1 MNRAW
6 HRFAFLPVLLL
17 LATSVAT
24 APVADPEQIVRAEK
38 AFAARVRQLGV
49 RAGFL
54 DWLSPT
60 GVVFRPGPVMG
71 HTSYEQQP
79 IGWHGLLAW
88 HPVRAA
94 ISSDGSLGWSTGP
107 WTWRRDSTAQKAD
120 SYGEYMTVWR
130 RQPDGSYKVALDCG
144 ISHGD
149 PWREETTVKFSNPVP
164 GANLG
169 SRPLAARQ
177 SLYQAD
183 ASFARYA
190 ATEGVAGAI
199 ARYATEDIIVLREG
213 AQRLVGRAT
222 VHDSIAVREPEAKL
236 VSNAQYIAESGDLG
250 YTYGSFVTGSPV
262 LPDSAYY
269 VHVWHRGAAATWRL
283 AFQVVMPVPKQKQK

>member
-1 MNRAW
+1 VNRVW
-6 HRFAFLPVLLL
+6 HRLAFLPAMLL
-17 LATSVAT
+17 LAAPASTS
-24 APVADPEQIVRAEK
+24 PVADPELIVRAER

-79 IGWHGLLAW
+79 IGWNGLLAW
-88 HPVRAA
+88 HPLRAA
-94 ISSDGSLGWSTGP
+94 ISADGTVGWSTGP
-107 WTWRRDSTAQKAD
+107 WTWRRDSTARKAD

-130 RQPDGSYKVALDCG
+130 RQADGSYKVALDCG
-144 ISHGD
+144 IGHAEPIRVEPALSY
-149 PWREETTVKFSNPVP
+149 SNPVR

-199 ARYATEDIIVLREG
+199 ARYATDDIIALREG
-213 AQRLVGRAT
+213 AQRFVGRAT
-222 VHDSIAVREPEAKL
+222 VHDSIAVREREAKL
-236 VSNAQYIAESGDLG
+236 VSNAQYISDSGDLG

-262 LPDSAYY
+262 VPDSAYY

-283 AFQVVMPVPKQKQK
+283 AFEVVMPVPKPKQK

>member
-1 MNRAW
+1 MSRTW
-6 HRFAFLPVLLL
+6 HRLALLPALLL
-17 LATSVAT
+17 LIAAVRTTAT
-24 APVADPEQIVRAEK
+24 ADPEVIVRAER
-38 AFAARVRQLGV
+38 AFAARVRELGV

-60 GVVFRPGPVMG
+60 GVVFRPGPVTG

-107 WTWRRDSTAQKAD
+107 WTWRRDSTSQKAD

-130 RQPDGSYKVALDCG
+130 KQSDGSYKVALDCG

-149 PWREETTVKFSNPVP
+149 PWREETTVKYSNPVP

-169 SRPLAARQ
+169 ARPLAARQ

-190 ATEGVAGAI
+190 ASEGVAGAI

-213 AQRLVGRAT
+213 AQRFAGRAT
-222 VHDSIAVREPEAKL
+222 VHDSIAVREREASMM
-236 VSNAQYIAESGDLG
+236 SNAQYISESGDLG
-250 YTYGSFVTGSPV
+250 YTYGTFVSGSAV
-262 LPDSAYY
+262 MPDSAYY
-269 VHVWHRGAAATWRL
+269 VHVWHRGPAATWRL
-283 AFQVVMPVPKQKQK
+283 AFQVVMPVPKPKRK